1 MQKGLVFDNCLS
13 IENINI
19 LYTTRMILYLALR
32 NLLLQRKR
40 YTLIGIAVMIG
51 FALITLI
58 AGASTGALEAVRLKA
73 GRYFS
78 GNASITGYIWGV
90 AGISDSEKLVSNLKK
105 STLPIRT
112 LAERTSYNRNDA
124 TIFYNG
130 ETIRQR
136 KLIGIDFIAEGA
148 EFSGLSF
155 NQGSW
160 KALASDLGKDCILI
174 SISAARILGCRV
186 GDDVTL
192 YLTTDTGQYN
202 TARLIV
208 KGIFNETSLF
218 GYVAYMRRADL
229 NGLLLRAPLAST
241 DVAVYA
247 KDGVELERFA
257 EDVRL
262 ELSKYYKVF
271 PRFNSREERDTE
283 LAKGTNTE
291 ETLAVLSQN
300 AQLAQ
305 IKQLLDALLAITYFT
320 LALFIAIVMVGILNT
335 YRVLVHERTREI
347 GAMRAVGMQRSQVHA
362 LFLAE
367 AALLALLSSALGL
380 LVGLVALRI
389 LSLVDLS
396 SLPAAGMFLEAGHL
410 RFQFDNRLGL
420 VNGGLMIGA
429 AVLAAWDPAN
439 RAANINPADAMR
451 SI

>member
-1 MQKGLVFDNCLS
+1 M
-13 IENINI
+13 
-19 LYTTRMILYLALR
+19 TLYLALR

-40 YTLIGIAVMIG
+40 YTLVGIAVIAG

-58 AGASTGALEAVRLKA
+58 TGVSSGALEAVKQKA

-78 GNASITGYIWGV
+78 GNASVTGYVGSWAV
-90 AGISDSEKLVSNLKK
+90 ISDADNLLLKLKK

-112 LAERTSYNRNDA
+112 IAKRTWYNRSDA
-124 TIFYNG
+124 TLFYNG

-136 KLIGIDFIAEGA
+136 KLIGIDFSAEGA

-155 NQGSW
+155 TKGSW
-160 KALASDLGKDCILI
+160 EPLASDLGKDGILI
-174 SISAARILGCRV
+174 SVSAARILGCRV
-186 GDDVTL
+186 GDDITL
-192 YLTTDTGQYN
+192 YLTTDTWQYN

-229 NGLLLRAPLAST
+229 NSLLLRAPEAST

-247 KDGVELERFA
+247 KDGVDLERFA
-257 EDVRL
+257 EDVRV
-262 ELSKYYKVF
+262 ELAKHFKVF
-271 PRFNSREERDTE
+271 PHLNSREERDAE
-283 LAKGTNTE
+283 LAKGTNSE

-305 IKQLLDALLAITYFT
+305 IKQLLDALLAVTYFI
-320 LALFIAIVMVGILNT
+320 LAIFVAIVMVGILNT

-347 GAMRAVGMQRSQVHA
+347 GAMRAFGMQQSQVRA

-367 AALLALLSSALGL
+367 AALLALVSSAVGL
-380 LVGLVALRI
+380 LVGLAALRL
-389 LSLVDLS
+389 LSLIDLS

-410 RFQFDNRLGL
+410 RFRLDSRL
-420 VNGGLMIGA
+420 VLANGALMVGA
-429 AVLAAWDPAN
+429 ALLAAWGPAN
-439 RAANINPADAMR
+439 RAAGIKPADAMR
-451 SI
+451 RA